1 MIPCGLCTR
10 DFGDLQALNQHLETS
25 LKHASCKRCQRGFN
39 SGLALK
45 EHLHTSREHGQ
56 PAQNISK
63 KALPPNPRVQTTPS
77 QLIDPQTLQT
87 IVVALNSSR
96 DYTGIPRSEVDTV
109 FKVARKLLSQQPS
122 PDRIIERT
130 QTELGRDIV
139 CALINATYRLLPPD
153 KSPEGVEARQQKQN
167 ERTKRALSA
176 EQNFRKHF
184 TELGYQFLDERQ
196 QRQQQ
201 VGALTPDML
210 FPRPTLVNGYLC
222 MWLEYKDY
230 FGFRANPYVAS
241 HEKKQFR
248 KYITGI
254 GPGAVIYKLG
264 FEVEYPS
271 IEGVEAFREQE
282 AVQSLSSQHKDGAC

>member
-45 EHLHTSREHGQ
+45 QHLHTSREHKSHGQ
-56 PAQNISK
+56 PAQDISK

-77 QLIDPQTLQT
+77 QLIEPQTFQT
-87 IVVALNSSR
+87 IVVALNSSH

-130 QTELGRDIV
+130 QTKLGRDIV
-139 CALINATYRLLPPD
+139 CALIDATYRLLPLD

-167 ERTKRALSA
+167 ERTKRALYA
-176 EQNFRKHF
+176 EQNFR
-184 TELGYQFLDERQ
+184 
-196 QRQQQ
+196 
-201 VGALTPDML
+201 
-210 FPRPTLVNGYLC
+210 
-222 MWLEYKDY
+222 
-230 FGFRANPYVAS
+230 
-241 HEKKQFR
+241 
-248 KYITGI
+248 
-254 GPGAVIYKLG
+254 
-264 FEVEYPS
+264 
-271 IEGVEAFREQE
+271 
-282 AVQSLSSQHKDGAC
+282 